1 MGCMSKIRWRI
12 DWWGN
17 IQYPSISGWC
27 NVKMCQMC
35 QMWNITDIRHNLKM
49 LRWHARWHERAF
61 SLFVTYFLFPWQ
73 NHWCWWQTE
82 HPIKFPIFGIFENFK
97 IFSYP
102 PICGMG
108 SWHLNLLNSTRFTKI
123 LKNWTY
129 LRYLMFS
136 FFYLW
141 CKAKIQHFTSSR
153 ISISRKFC
161 RFGRI
166 FVSFSNRRRTFESSQ
181 KVLFQG
187 LYQC

>member
-17 IQYPSISGWC
+17 IQYSSISGWC

-102 PICGMG
+102 PPYVGWVHGISIYSIRLVLPRFWKIGHICDTWC
-108 SWHLNLLNSTRFTKI
+108 SHFFIFDVKPKSSI
-123 LKNWTY
+123 LHQVEY
-129 LRYLMFS
+129 RYLEN
-136 FFYLW
+136 
-141 CKAKIQHFTSSR
+141 
-153 ISISRKFC
+153 
-161 RFGRI
+161 
-166 FVSFSNRRRTFESSQ
+166 FVDLDEF
-181 KVLFQG
+181 L
-187 LYQC
+187 